1 MSEYPALKDGFAD
14 PVLRTI
20 AGAVSAAHPGFRTPA
35 FLRDCRDGFEALS
48 LMQRVRRVGQA
59 LHTHLPKRFDEAL
72 EVVERALGAPR
83 DGWNEGE
90 GIAAFARAPYLEW
103 AALAGLGQPQQ
114 ALPALAR
121 LTRHFSAEFAIRPFL
136 AQHLEPTLAH
146 LAQWVSD
153 ADPRVRRLASEG
165 SRPLLPWGQH
175 VAALKRDPQRCLAL
189 IEPLASDAD
198 EVVRRSAA
206 NHLND
211 VSRLDAG
218 VALDHARRWQVQGG
232 EAAGTVRHGLRTL
245 VKAGHPEALALQGYG
260 VGTAVRLKQLRL
272 SSRRVAVGEV
282 LDLSFALHNP
292 NAEPVRVCVDYAI
305 VYASARGTPRRKVFK
320 GSDLV
325 LAPGEKAALVFR
337 RDFVPRSTRVL
348 YPGVHQ
354 AEVLVNG
361 QVAAS
366 ANFTLVG

>member
-1 MSEYPALKDGFAD
+1 MSESPALKDGFAD

-20 AGAVSAAHPGFRTPA
+20 AGAVSAAHPGFRATA
-35 FLRDCRDGFEALS
+35 FLRDCRDGFDALS

-72 EVVERALGAPR
+72 EVVERVMGPPR
-83 DGWNEGE
+83 DGWSEGE

-103 AALAGLGQPQQ
+103 AALAGREQPQD

-121 LTRHFSAEFAIRPFL
+121 LTRHFTAEFAIRPFL
-136 AQHLEPTLAH
+136 ADHLELTLAH
-146 LAQWVSD
+146 LAQWVRD

-175 VAALKRDPQRCLAL
+175 VTALKRDPQRCLAL

-218 VALDHARRWQVQGG
+218 VALDHARRLQVQGG

-260 VGTAVRLKQLRL
+260 VGTAVTLKQLHL

-282 LDLSFALHNP
+282 LDLSFTLHNP

-320 GSDLV
+320 GADLA
-325 LAPGEKAALVFR
+325 LAPGASHPLVFR
-337 RDFVPRSTRVL
+337 RDFIPRSTRAL
-348 YPGVHQ
+348 YPGAHQ

-361 QVAAS
+361 QMAAS
-366 ANFTLVG
+366 ASFTLVA

>member
-1 MSEYPALKDGFAD
+1 MSEHPALKDGFGD

-20 AGAVSAAHPGFRTPA
+20 AGAVSAAHPGFRAAA
-35 FLRDCRDGFEALS
+35 FLRDCRKGFEALS
-48 LMQRVRRVGQA
+48 LMQRVRRVGEA
-59 LHTHLPKRFDEAL
+59 LHTHLPQRFDEAL
-72 EVVERALGAPR
+72 DVVERALGAPR

-103 AALAGLGQPQQ
+103 AARAGLDRPQQ

-146 LAQWVSD
+146 LAQWVRD

-175 VAALKRDPQRCLAL
+175 VQALKRDPQRGLTL

-211 VSRLDAG
+211 VSRLDAEL
-218 VALDHARRWQVQGG
+218 ALEHARRWQAQGG
-232 EAAGTVRHGLRTL
+232 EALGTVRHGLRTL

-260 VGTAVRLKQLRL
+260 EGAAIELKGLRL
-272 SSRRVAVGEV
+272 SSRRVRVGGV
-282 LDLSFALHNP
+282 LDLSFELHNTG
-292 NAEPVRVCVDYAI
+292 AASARVCVDYAI
-305 VYASARGTPRRKVFK
+305 GYASARGTPRRKVFK
-320 GSDLV
+320 GADLV
-325 LAPGEKAALVFR
+325 LSPGEVHPLAFR
-337 RDFVPRSTRVL
+337 RDFTPRSTRAL
-348 YPGVHQ
+348 YPGAHQ

-366 ANFTLVG
+366 ARFTLVV

>member
-1 MSEYPALKDGFAD
+1 MSEHPALKDGFAD

-20 AGAVSAAHPGFRTPA
+20 AGAVSTAYPGFRAAA
-35 FLRDCRDGFEALS
+35 FLHDCRDGFQALS

-103 AALAGLGQPQQ
+103 AALAGLAQPQQ

-146 LAQWVSD
+146 LAQWVTD
-153 ADPRVRRLASEG
+153 TDPRVRRLASEG

-175 VAALKRDPQRCLAL
+175 VPALKRDPQRCLAL
-189 IEPLASDAD
+189 IEPLASDTD

-211 VSRLDAG
+211 VSRLDAD
-218 VALDHARRWQVQGG
+218 VALDHARRWLVQGG
-232 EAAGTVRHGLRTL
+232 EAPGTVRHGLRTL

-260 VGTAVRLKQLRL
+260 VGAAITLPHLRL
-272 SSRRVAVGEV
+272 SSRRVPVGGV
-282 LDLSFALHNP
+282 LELSFDLHNP
-292 NAEPVRVCVDYAI
+292 ADIPARVCVDYAI
-305 VYASARGTPRRKVFK
+305 VYASARGTRRRKVFK
-320 GSDLV
+320 GTDLV

-348 YPGVHQ
+348 YPGAHQ

-361 QVAAS
+361 QLAAS
-366 ANFTLVG
+366 ASFTLVA